1 MAAILEGERVLVTGR
16 ARGSAPDVV
25 HDRISVEVK
34 SRKILPGWISPGW
47 IRDALRQA
55 GSAVGEGQIPLAV
68 LHQDGGPYA
77 DALAVVR
84 LEELAELL
92 RECDAAA

>member
-1 MAAILEGERVLVTGR
+1 MAHERL
-16 ARGSAPDVV
+16 
-25 HDRISVEVK
+25 SVEVK
-34 SRKILPGWISPGW
+34 SLKTLPGW
-47 IRDALRQA
+47 IRDAMRQA
-55 GSAVGEGQIPLAV
+55 EASAGEGQTPVAV
-68 LHQDGGPYA
+68 LHQDGEPYA